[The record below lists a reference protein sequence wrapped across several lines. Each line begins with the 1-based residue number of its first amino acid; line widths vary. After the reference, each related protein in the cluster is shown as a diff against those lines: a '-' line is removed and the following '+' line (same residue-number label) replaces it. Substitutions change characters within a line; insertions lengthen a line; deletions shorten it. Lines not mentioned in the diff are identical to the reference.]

1 MPSIRDKVEHTSGSP
16 PACGRK
22 SAILRRQ
29 PVASLGVAPTV
40 PERFVYA
47 LRMGFRTAMAIS
59 AATMLSVAA
68 GVNTP
73 CQFPFAGTMT
83 VASGTSSE
91 AVPFAGDMRPVL
103 GVAYVPPKGSVTA
116 GGERQVGSPPA
127 A

>member
-68 GVNTP
+68 VMNTP
-73 CQFPFAGTMT
+73 CQFPFAATMT
-83 VASGTSSE
+83 LDGGTSSE
-91 AVPFAGDMRPVL
+91 AVPFAVYMRPVL
-103 GVAYVPPKGSVTA
+103 VVAYVPPKVSVTVA
-116 GGERQVGSPPA
+116 GKRL
-127 A
+127 